1 MRTSDTIYA
10 LSTPFGKSGVAVFR
24 ISGPNSLNVASFLG
38 LSNELLS
45 ENGKTYGKITNPLND
60 IIIDHVLALYFKSP
74 KSFTGDDVIEIHTH
88 GSIAVIKTLLE
99 VLSKSEARMAE
110 PGEYSRRAFLNG
122 KIDLT
127 QAEGIADII
136 DAETEIQLV
145 SANQNLGGQLK
156 DLYEGWRKELLGTLS
171 LIEAFIDFPEEDIP
185 EDIVND
191 IVSSVDNLR
200 NDIHGHL
207 NDSNRGEKIRS
218 GIKVA
223 IVGEP
228 NVGKSTLI
236 NAITKREVA
245 IVSDIAGTT
254 RDAID
259 VIIDIESY
267 PFIFT
272 DTTGIRE
279 TDDTIEK
286 IGVEIARKKLTEAD
300 LVLEI
305 LSPNNIQ
312 PIAQHDNKLVVINK
326 SDTISKKDNPD
337 YIYISAKNN
346 DISNLIEA
354 IKDFASQFEP
364 SDDPVITRARY
375 REHLQNALYE
385 LEEFTLDLPIELAGE
400 HLRRAMYE
408 IGKITGL
415 VKVDEI
421 LDIIFSS
428 FCIGK

>member
-259 VIIDIESY
+259 VIIDIEGY

-272 DTTGIRE
+272 DTAGIRE